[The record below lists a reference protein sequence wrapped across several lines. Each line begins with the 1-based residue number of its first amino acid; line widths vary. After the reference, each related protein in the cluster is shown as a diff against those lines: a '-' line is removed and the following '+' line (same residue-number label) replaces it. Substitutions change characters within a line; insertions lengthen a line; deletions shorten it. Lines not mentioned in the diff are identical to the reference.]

1 MNCPLQYYQ
10 TGWQNQWEPSTMLK
24 PLRIQFQTAETPQ
37 NLTPNLKVESG
48 FEQSRDT
55 GTKDMS
61 GVYPLLC
68 VEKICFSYDKKNI
81 DCVCTERDI

>member
-48 FEQSRDT
+48 FEQSRD
-55 GTKDMS
+55 G
-61 GVYPLLC
+61 
-68 VEKICFSYDKKNI
+68 
-81 DCVCTERDI
+81 